1 MMKKTLIAVAAM
13 GLVMTTS
20 CSKEWLEDYKVDPT
34 RPTDVTEDVL
44 LTSAQAYYAMA
55 SGDVIPRL
63 TSIFMQQ
70 MTGTDRQSLAHN
82 RYAQI
87 GEGDFNTPWGD
98 LSYAGGMYDL
108 NLIIGKTSGN
118 SPHYS
123 GVAKIMMA
131 AYLGNMTDCFGDIP
145 YSQAFQGE
153 DNLQPVF
160 DSQEDIY
167 NSIFTLLDEG
177 IAECGDTNSLRSPGS
192 DDLLYGGDMASWAKF
207 AYGLKARYLNHLSE
221 TAGYSAADV
230 IAACDNSFTG
240 GDDAFF
246 NFGSSANQANPWYQF
261 TQVDRNGYMSQFGYM
276 YDHMANMNDPR
287 IDLYKDASD
296 STLMVFW
303 GGSATSPQPWM
314 TNFELL
320 FIRAEA
326 EQRSGGDPTATLVAA
341 ISENMDF
348 IGVASADRDAYVAGM
363 AGADLQKVMEEKY
376 VAMFS
381 QSESWTDWRRTGY
394 PALTV
399 YPGANLVDIPRRLPY
414 PQDEYLYNSSN
425 VPMPLSA
432 SPDEKFGT
440 DAGGTYKLWWDQ

>member
-1 MMKKTLIAVAAM
+1 MKKTLITVATM

-20 CSKEWLEDYKVDPT
+20 CSKDWLEDYKVDPT

-87 GEGDFNTPWGD
+87 GESDFNTPWGD

-108 NLIIGKTSGN
+108 NLIIGKTSGD

-177 IAECGDTNSLRSPGS
+177 IAECGASNSVRSPGS
-192 DDLLYGGDMASWAKF
+192 DDLLYGGDMDSWVKF

-221 TAGYSAADV
+221 TAAYNAADV

-240 GDDAFF
+240 GDDALF
-246 NFGSSANQANPWYQF
+246 NFGTSANQANPWYQF

-276 YDHMANMNDPR
+276 YDQMANMSDPR

-326 EQRSGGDPTATLVAA
+326 EQRSGVDPTATLVAA

-348 IGVASADRDAYVAGM
+348 VGVAAADRDAYVAGI

-381 QSESWTDWRRTGY
+381 QSESWTDWRRTGF
-394 PALTV
+394 PALSV
-399 YPGANLVDIPRRLPY
+399 YPDANLGEIPRRLPY
-414 PQDEYLYNSSN
+414 PQDEYLYNASN
-425 VPMPLSA
+425 VPMPLTST
-432 SPDEKFGT
+432 PDEKFGT
-440 DAGGTYKLWWDQ
+440 DAARTYALWWDQ